1 MIAVQRNGFKSE
13 KLHFKKEILQ
23 STDSEWDI
31 NHKKPYSNN
40 EKLKGKLQRTWD
52 KSEKKTAL
60 YGSPGKPLEMLT
72 INFTAAKILPL
83 PKLEIAFIQRREIY
97 SEK

>member
-1 MIAVQRNGFKSE
+1 MRNWKGNFKG
-13 KLHFKKEILQ
+13 L
-23 STDSEWDI
+23 
-31 NHKKPYSNN
+31 
-40 EKLKGKLQRTWD
+40 GD
-52 KSEKKTAL
+52 KSEKKTTL
-60 YGSPGKPLEMLT
+60 YGSPGEPLEMLT